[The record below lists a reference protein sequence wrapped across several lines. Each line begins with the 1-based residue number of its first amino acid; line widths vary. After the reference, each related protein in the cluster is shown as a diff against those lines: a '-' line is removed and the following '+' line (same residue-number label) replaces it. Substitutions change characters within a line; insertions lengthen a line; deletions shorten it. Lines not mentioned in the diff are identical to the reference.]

1 MKQYYKVKNQ
11 HPDAIL
17 LFRVGDFYETFGE
30 DAVKTA
36 NILGITLTKRANG
49 SASEMELSGFP
60 HHALETYLP
69 KLIQAGQRVAVCDQ
83 LEDPKNAKTVVKRG
97 ITEVATPGTSLSDKI
112 LENREN
118 NFLAAIHF
126 ASKETG
132 LALLDLSTG
141 EFFTTQGNMEYIDN
155 LVKSLGPS
163 EILHAKG
170 QIDQFQQQFGDKHY
184 TFVHEDWLF
193 SVDFGYDKLLNH
205 FKTKNLKG
213 FGIENMPE
221 GIAAAGVILHY
232 LEENQHNQLSH
243 ISSITRLEQ
252 ERYVWLDKFSVRNL
266 ELLHAP
272 QEDGTPLVN
281 VMDKTITPMGGRLL
295 RKWLVMPLKDLRA
308 IQERQEVVRYF
319 FEDSEQREAYQEI
332 LNQVGDLERLISKA
346 AMQRINPRE
355 VNQIKKGLD
364 CVESIQQYC
373 RQSDYEPLKKIG
385 EKLNPC
391 PTIRDK
397 IHNELNEDPPI
408 NIHKGELIQQ
418 GVSNEL
424 DEYRDLAYSGKD
436 YLLELQNREM
446 EKTGIPSL
454 KVAYNNVFGYY
465 LEVRNTHKDKVPAE
479 WIRKQTLVNAE
490 RYITEELK
498 EYEEK
503 ILTAEE
509 KVYELE
515 GQLYQDLLYEL
526 SNYIEPVQQDA
537 SLLAHLDCLLC
548 FARVAQ
554 ENGYVKPEVNDE
566 RTIAVKQARHP
577 VIEQRLPADERYV
590 PNDVYLDQESQQ
602 VIILTGPNMSGK
614 SAILRQTALIILLGQ
629 IGSFVPADEATI
641 GMVDKI
647 FTRVGA
653 SDNLS
658 TGESTFMV
666 EMTET
671 ASILNNISDRSLILL
686 DEIGRGTS
694 TYDGVSLAW
703 AISEYLHEHPTMP
716 KTLFATH
723 YHELNEMAKN
733 LERVKNYHVS
743 VKEYQGKMIFLRT
756 MKPGSSE
763 HSFGIHVARMA
774 GIPDKVVKRSEQIL
788 GELEGQR
795 GKIEGKKQKPKSTGP
810 DPSMQLKLFQMDD
823 PQLQEIRDELEKL
836 DLNTLTP
843 VEAMM
848 KLNELKDLTK
858 KQKKASTGN

>member
-1 MKQYYKVKNQ
+1 MKHQ

-60 HHALETYLP
+60 YHALETYLP

-112 LENREN
+112 LENRQN
-118 NFLAAIHF
+118 NFLAAIQF
-126 ASKETG
+126 GTKETG
-132 LALLDLSTG
+132 LSLLDLSTG
-141 EFFTTQGNMEYIDN
+141 EFFTTQGHMEYIEN
-155 LVKSLGPS
+155 LVKSLNPA

-170 QIDQFQQQFGDKHY
+170 SIDRFQEKFGDKHY
-184 TFVHEDWLF
+184 TFVLEDWLF
-193 SVDFGYDKLLNH
+193 SPDFGYDKMLHH
-205 FKTKNLKG
+205 FQTKNLKG

-243 ISSITRLEQ
+243 ISGITRLEQ

-266 ELLHAP
+266 ELLNAP

-281 VMDKTITPMGGRLL
+281 VIDNTITPMGGRLL
-295 RKWLVMPLKDLRA
+295 RKWLVMPLKELRA
-308 IQERQEVVRYF
+308 IQERQEVVDIFYQDPDKRGEF
-319 FEDSEQREAYQEI
+319 QEI

-355 VNQIKKGLD
+355 VNQIKKGLN
-364 CVESIQQYC
+364 CVETIKQYC
-373 RQSDYEPLKKIG
+373 EQSGYEPLRKIG

-391 PTIRDK
+391 PTIQEK
-397 IHNELNEDPPI
+397 IQKELSDDPPV
-408 NIHKGELIQQ
+408 NLNKGDLIKK
-418 GVSNEL
+418 GVSDEL

-446 EKTGIPSL
+446 ENTGIPSL

-465 LEVRNTHKDKVPAE
+465 LEVRNTHKDKVPPE

-515 GQLYQDLLYEL
+515 NRLYQDLLYEL
-526 SNYIEPVQQDA
+526 SNYIEPIQQDA
-537 SLLAHLDCLLC
+537 SLLAHLDCLLS
-548 FARVAQ
+548 FAQIAE
-554 ENGYVKPEVNDE
+554 ENGYVKPKVNEDRIIDIKE
-566 RTIAVKQARHP
+566 ARHP
-577 VIEQRLPADERYV
+577 VIEKRLPEDEDYI
-590 PNDVYLDQESQQ
+590 PNDVYLDQEQQ
-602 VIILTGPNMSGK
+602 QIIILTGPNMSGK
-614 SAILRQTALIILLGQ
+614 SAILRQTALIILLAQ
-629 IGSFVPADEATI
+629 IGAFVPASEAKV
-641 GMVDKI
+641 GLVDKV

-703 AISEYLHEHPTMP
+703 AISEYLHQHPAMP

-723 YHELNEMAKN
+723 YHELNEMADN
-733 LERVKNYHVS
+733 LQRVKNFHVT
-743 VKEYQGKMIFLRT
+743 VKEYQGKMIFLRK
-756 MKPGSSE
+756 MQPGSSE

-774 GIPDKVVKRSEQIL
+774 GIPDTVVKRSEKIL
-788 GELEGQR
+788 KALEGQR
-795 GKIEGKKQKPKSTGP
+795 SKIEDKKPKQKEFAQ

-823 PQLQEIRDELEKL
+823 PESQKIKEALEKV

-848 KLNELKDLTK
+848 KLQELQDMIRKA
-858 KQKKASTGN
+858 KKASTGN